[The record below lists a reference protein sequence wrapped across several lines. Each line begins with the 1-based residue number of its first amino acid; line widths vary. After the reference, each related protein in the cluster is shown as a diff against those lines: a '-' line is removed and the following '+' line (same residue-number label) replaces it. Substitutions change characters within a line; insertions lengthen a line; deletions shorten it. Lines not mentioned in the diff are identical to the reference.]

1 MSGLYQRLQF
11 HSFIP
16 TVLVC
21 LMKLKGLEKPL
32 EKVIIASELKVKL
45 LKVIRFGIV
54 GRLESPNMTLDE
66 SIEIAQIQDLV
77 RQKVGAIFPEDSK
90 EL

>member
-1 MSGLYQRLQF
+1 
-11 HSFIP
+11 
-16 TVLVC
+16 
-21 LMKLKGLEKPL
+21 MKLKGLEKPL

-45 LKVIRFGIV
+45 LKVIRFGIL

-77 RQKVGAIFPEDSK
+77 RQKVGAIFPEDSQ